1 MPKFFAKLNKRT
13 VTLPLAEG
21 KSITVPLLPVSEL
34 GELDAISELLAKVSR
49 DNAREI
55 AERMIALAMKSLPDY
70 GEALHRFQLDEL
82 AELLS
87 LLMYGTSE
95 PDEPGENEKDE
106 EGDGEKKA

>member
-13 VTLPLAEG
+13 VTLPLSEG
-21 KSITVPLLPVSEL
+21 KSLTVPLLPISEL
-34 GELDAISELLAKVSR
+34 PEMDAISEQLAKLDR
-49 DNAREI
+49 DNARGI
-55 AERMIALAMKSLPDY
+55 AERMIALAKKSLPDSE
-70 GEALHRFQLDEL
+70 EALHRFQLDEL

-95 PDEPGENEKDE
+95 PDADGGDGGGE